1 MRSLYSFMYSLFM
14 AVVTN
19 EEVDPNDF
27 IQFRAVEEAAKALK
41 RSKAEVFGIG
51 RANIVAVSPAL
62 LGSDSEEIFPET
74 QIIDLNMMK
83 KEAVQQFIKD
93 LKQLEEDVEES
104 VAKEAVSAV
113 RKILEGSGES
123 VPKYAVPLATAIAYA
138 GSALASSIV
147 VPLFN
152 LNEPVRSAA
161 LTLSPLVPNVLMES
175 DKAHAVAYP
184 ICHHVDLFDKKMK
197 TLESGPFYGLISIA
211 SADTVKALENIITQ
225 MEITVGNPKNPACG
239 VLSAPSKLKGGSY
252 VIAFSAAPLY
262 LTDEQVK
269 RLSRYLKTQH

>member
-1 MRSLYSFMYSLFM
+1 MRSLYSFMYPLFM

-41 RSKAEVFGIG
+41 HGKAEVLG
-51 RANIVAVSPAL
+51 AEETNIIAVSPAL
-62 LGSDSEEIFPET
+62 LGSDSKEVFPEV
-74 QIIDLNMMK
+74 QIINPDMMK
-83 KEAVQQFIKD
+83 EEAIQQFIKD

-113 RKILEGSGES
+113 RRMLEGSGGS
-123 VPKYAVPLATAIAYA
+123 VPKHAVPLATAIAYA

-152 LNEPVRSAA
+152 VNEPVRSAA
-161 LTLSPLVPNVLMES
+161 LILSPLVPNVLMES

-197 TLESGPFYGLISIA
+197 TSESRPFYGLISIA

-262 LTDEQVK
+262 LTEEQVK
-269 RLSRYLKTQH
+269 RLSKHVKIQR